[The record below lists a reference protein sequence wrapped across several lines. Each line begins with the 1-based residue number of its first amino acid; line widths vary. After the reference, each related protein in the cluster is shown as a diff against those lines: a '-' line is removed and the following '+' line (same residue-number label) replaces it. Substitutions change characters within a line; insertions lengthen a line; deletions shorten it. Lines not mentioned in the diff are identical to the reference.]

1 MLNSKKPLSL
11 LDNGIVYRI
20 FTPIIAIMSG
30 IFGYSIALVQDS
42 SNSEEYV
49 LFSGLG
55 SFLMIFIFSFL
66 GHFKQNINNEKI
78 QKVFN
83 ISIFYSICCLILSV
97 ITAVLSFIFNHNYYF
112 SLILFGIAFQAGFF
126 LRSFD
131 FQINRNDIFWKYQL
145 SSTTFRLFFLVSF
158 YFIDV
163 VTFYILIT
171 ANILSS
177 LLLFFFY
184 YKNHFNLVKSFSIPN
199 LQLKLKNNIDGFL
212 RNFRSELEYQYL
224 ILIGVSGNYLGDTN
238 NFIKLIPY
246 INAFRIAIRSIL
258 NKIDTKVL
266 SVRLSSYIVILGIV
280 IYYIFDL
287 FAINVYEIIEKQF
300 SLNISGIHG
309 YLILIFSLSI
319 WSNGM
324 LGIELKSIKLIYKF
338 YMYVMLFT
346 VTSLILVL
354 FNTNYHLAIIIF
366 YIGIGF
372 SLRLISIWKK

>member
-1 MLNSKKPLSL
+1 MLNSKKPISL
-11 LDNGIVYRI
+11 LDKGIIYRI
-20 FTPIIAIMSG
+20 FTPIIAIISG
-30 IFGYSIALVQDS
+30 IFGYTISLAQDS
-42 SNSEEYV
+42 SNAEEYV

-55 SFLMIFIFSFL
+55 SFFMIIIFSFL
-66 GHFKQNINNEKI
+66 GHFKQNINNEKN

-83 ISIFYSICCLILSV
+83 ISIFYLICCLILSV
-97 ITAVLSFIFNHNYYF
+97 ITAVLSFIFNYNYYF
-112 SLILFGIAFQAGFF
+112 SFILCGIAFQAGFF

-145 SSTTFRLFFLVSF
+145 NSTTFRLFFLVSF

-177 LLLFFFY
+177 LLLFFLY
-184 YKNHFNLVKSFSIPN
+184 YKNHYKLIKFFSIPN
-199 LQLKLKNNIDGFL
+199 LQFKLKNNIDGFL
-212 RNFRSELEYQYL
+212 RNFRAELEYQYL
-224 ILIGVSGNYLGDTN
+224 ILIGVSGLYLGDTN

-266 SVRLSSYIVILGIV
+266 SIRVSSFIVILGIV
-280 IYYIFDL
+280 VYFIVDPFSIYI
-287 FAINVYEIIEKQF
+287 YEIIEKQF
-300 SLNISGIHG
+300 SLEISGIHG

-324 LGIELKSIKLIYKF
+324 LGIELKSVKLIYKF
-338 YMYVMLFT
+338 YIYVILFT
-346 VTSLILVL
+346 VTSLILIL
-354 FNTNYHLAIIIF
+354 YNTNYHLALIIF

-372 SLRLISIWKK
+372 SLRKINRW